1 MLKGKKVNGV
11 LQRSYLMQAEVRE
24 TVMDEEPD
32 TSYSSK
38 TLPPQAQKDPG
49 NKNSGRRAWT
59 EVEPQSRATKLER
72 QPVVGGIFRNGPETI
87 LSSSELPIV
96 ISYAS

>member
-32 TSYSSK
+32 TRHSSK
-38 TLPPQAQKDPG
+38 TLAPQAQKDPG
-49 NKNSGRRAWT
+49 NKN
-59 EVEPQSRATKLER
+59 
-72 QPVVGGIFRNGPETI
+72 
-87 LSSSELPIV
+87 
-96 ISYAS
+96 